1 MTINTF
7 WQYTLYQRSWLM
19 MLLICNIL
27 GMIYGYIW
35 YGEQLSHT
43 PWHFKIF
50 VPDSPTAILY
60 LVISITLILIQKQN
74 SIIDALAF
82 VTLFKYG
89 IWAVIMNILFII
101 EQGDITVNG
110 LVLMFSHSIMAIQA
124 IYFYPRFKR
133 SMIGISV
140 AMIWVFLNDYIDYFH
155 LQFPYYDFITTH
167 VWQIGVLSC
176 CLSVF
181 GLLLYIELNKLLKCK
196 RFDKNGK

>member
-1 MTINTF
+1 MTINKL

-43 PWHFKIF
+43 PWQFKIF
-50 VPDSPTAILY
+50 VPDSPTAILF
-60 LVISITLILIQKQN
+60 LVISISLILIQKQN

-89 IWAVIMNILFII
+89 IWAVIMNMLFII

-110 LVLMFSHSIMAIQA
+110 LVLMFSHSIMAVQA

-140 AMIWVFLNDYIDYFH
+140 AMTWVFLNDYIDYFH

-196 RFDKNGK
+196 

>member
-19 MLLICNIL
+19 VLLICNIL

-43 PWHFKIF
+43 PWQFKIF
-50 VPDSPTAILY
+50 VPDSPTAILF
-60 LVISITLILIQKQN
+60 LVISISLILIQKQN

-101 EQGDITVNG
+101 EQGDISVNG
-110 LVLMFSHSIMAIQA
+110 LVLMFSHSIMAVQA

-140 AMIWVFLNDYIDYFH
+140 TMTWVFLNDYIDYFH

-196 RFDKNGK
+196 

>member
-1 MTINTF
+1 MTIKAF

-60 LVISITLILIQKQN
+60 LVISISLILIQKQN

-110 LVLMFSHSIMAIQA
+110 LVLMFSHSIMAVQA

-181 GLLLYIELNKLLKCK
+181 VLLLYIELNKLLKCK
-196 RFDKNGK
+196 

>member
-43 PWHFKIF
+43 PWQFKVF
-50 VPDSPTAILY
+50 VPDSPTAILF
-60 LVISITLILIQKQN
+60 LVISISLILIRKQN

-110 LVLMFSHSIMAIQA
+110 LVLMFSHSIMAVQA

-133 SMIGISV
+133 FMIGISV
-140 AMIWVFLNDYIDYFH
+140 AMTWVFLNDYIDYFH

-196 RFDKNGK
+196 

>member
-43 PWHFKIF
+43 PWQFKIF
-50 VPDSPTAILY
+50 VPDSPTAILF
-60 LVISITLILIQKQN
+60 LVISISLILIRKQN

-110 LVLMFSHSIMAIQA
+110 LVLMFSHSIMAVQA

-140 AMIWVFLNDYIDYFH
+140 AMTWVFLNDYIDYFH
-155 LQFPYYDFITTH
+155 LQFPCYDFITTH

-196 RFDKNGK
+196 

>member
-50 VPDSPTAILY
+50 VPDSPTAILF
-60 LVISITLILIQKQN
+60 LVISISMILIQKQN

-110 LVLMFSHSIMAIQA
+110 LILMFSHSIMAVQA

-140 AMIWVFLNDYIDYFH
+140 AMTWVFLNDYIDYFH
-155 LQFPYYDFITTH
+155 LQFPNYDFITTH

-196 RFDKNGK
+196 

>member
-1 MTINTF
+1 MTINKL

-43 PWHFKIF
+43 PWQFKIF
-50 VPDSPTAILY
+50 VPDSPTAILF
-60 LVISITLILIQKQN
+60 LVISISLILIQKQN

-110 LVLMFSHSIMAIQA
+110 LVLMVSHSIMAVQA

-140 AMIWVFLNDYIDYFH
+140 AMTWVFLNDYIDYFH

-196 RFDKNGK
+196 

>member
-1 MTINTF
+1 MTINKL

-43 PWHFKIF
+43 PWQFKIF
-50 VPDSPTAILY
+50 VPDSPTAILF
-60 LVISITLILIQKQN
+60 LVISISLILIQKQN

-101 EQGDITVNG
+101 EQSDITVNG
-110 LVLMFSHSIMAIQA
+110 LVLMFSHSIMAVQA

-140 AMIWVFLNDYIDYFH
+140 AMTWVFLNDYIDYFH

-196 RFDKNGK
+196 

>member
-1 MTINTF
+1 MTIKAF

-60 LVISITLILIQKQN
+60 LVISISLILIQKQN

-110 LVLMFSHSIMAIQA
+110 LVLMFSHSIMAVQA
-124 IYFYPRFKR
+124 IYFYARFKR

-196 RFDKNGK
+196 

>member
-43 PWHFKIF
+43 PWQFKIF
-50 VPDSPTAILY
+50 VPDSPTAILF
-60 LVISITLILIQKQN
+60 LVISISLILIRTQN

-110 LVLMFSHSIMAIQA
+110 LVLMFSHSIMAVQA

-140 AMIWVFLNDYIDYFH
+140 AMTWVFLNDYIDYFH

-196 RFDKNGK
+196 

>member
-1 MTINTF
+1 MTINKL

-35 YGEQLSHT
+35 YGEQLSNT
-43 PWHFKIF
+43 PWQFKIF
-50 VPDSPTAILY
+50 VPDSPTAILF
-60 LVISITLILIQKQN
+60 LVISISLILIQKQN

-110 LVLMFSHSIMAIQA
+110 LVLMFSHSIMAVQA

-140 AMIWVFLNDYIDYFH
+140 AMTWVFLNDYIDYFH

-196 RFDKNGK
+196 

>member
-1 MTINTF
+1 MTINKL

-19 MLLICNIL
+19 MLLVCNIL

-43 PWHFKIF
+43 PWQFKIF
-50 VPDSPTAILY
+50 VPDSPTAILF
-60 LVISITLILIQKQN
+60 LVISISLILIQKQN

-110 LVLMFSHSIMAIQA
+110 LVLMFSHSIMAVQA

-140 AMIWVFLNDYIDYFH
+140 AMTWVFLNDYIDYFH

-196 RFDKNGK
+196 

>member
-1 MTINTF
+1 MTIKAF

-43 PWHFKIF
+43 PWQFKIF
-50 VPDSPTAILY
+50 VPDSPTAILF
-60 LVISITLILIQKQN
+60 LVISISLILIRKQN

-110 LVLMFSHSIMAIQA
+110 LVLMFSHSIMAVQA

-196 RFDKNGK
+196 

>member
-1 MTINTF
+1 MTINKL

-43 PWHFKIF
+43 PWQFKIF
-50 VPDSPTAILY
+50 VPDSPTAILF
-60 LVISITLILIQKQN
+60 LVISISLILIQKQN

-110 LVLMFSHSIMAIQA
+110 LVLMFSHSIMAVQA

-140 AMIWVFLNDYIDYFH
+140 AMTWVFLNDYIDYFH

-167 VWQIGVLSC
+167 VWQIVVLSC

-196 RFDKNGK
+196 

>member
-43 PWHFKIF
+43 PWHCKIF
-50 VPDSPTAILY
+50 VPDSPTAILF
-60 LVISITLILIQKQN
+60 LVISISMILIQKQN

-110 LVLMFSHSIMAIQA
+110 LILMFSHSIMAVQA

-140 AMIWVFLNDYIDYFH
+140 AMTWVFLNDYIDYFH

-196 RFDKNGK
+196 

>member
-43 PWHFKIF
+43 PWQFKIF
-50 VPDSPTAILY
+50 VPDSPTAILF
-60 LVISITLILIQKQN
+60 LVISISLILIRKQN

-110 LVLMFSHSIMAIQA
+110 LVLMFSHSIMAVQA

-133 SMIGISV
+133 FMIGISV
-140 AMIWVFLNDYIDYFH
+140 AMTWVFLNDYIDYFH

-167 VWQIGVLSC
+167 VWQIGLLSC

-196 RFDKNGK
+196 

>member
-43 PWHFKIF
+43 PWQFKIF
-50 VPDSPTAILY
+50 VPDSPTAILF
-60 LVISITLILIQKQN
+60 LVVSISLILIRKQN

-101 EQGDITVNG
+101 EQGDITVNS
-110 LVLMFSHSIMAIQA
+110 LVLMFSHSIMAVQA

-140 AMIWVFLNDYIDYFH
+140 AMTWVFLNDYIDYFH

-196 RFDKNGK
+196 

>member
-1 MTINTF
+1 MTIKAF

-60 LVISITLILIQKQN
+60 LVISISLILIQKQN

-110 LVLMFSHSIMAIQA
+110 LVLMFSHSIMAVQA
-124 IYFYPRFKR
+124 IYFYPRFKC

-196 RFDKNGK
+196 

>member
-43 PWHFKIF
+43 PWQFKIF
-50 VPDSPTAILY
+50 VPDSPTAILF
-60 LVISITLILIQKQN
+60 LVISISLILIRKQN

-110 LVLMFSHSIMAIQA
+110 LVLSHSIMAVQA

-133 SMIGISV
+133 FMIGISV
-140 AMIWVFLNDYIDYFH
+140 AMTWVFLNDYIDYFH

-196 RFDKNGK
+196 

>member
-43 PWHFKIF
+43 PWQFKIF
-50 VPDSPTAILY
+50 VPDSSTAILF
-60 LVISITLILIQKQN
+60 LVISISLILIRKQN

-110 LVLMFSHSIMAIQA
+110 LVLMFSHSIMAVQA

-140 AMIWVFLNDYIDYFH
+140 AMTWVFLNDYIDYFH

-196 RFDKNGK
+196 

>member
-43 PWHFKIF
+43 PWQFKIF
-50 VPDSPTAILY
+50 VPDSPTAILF
-60 LVISITLILIQKQN
+60 LVISISLILIRKQN
-74 SIIDALAF
+74 SIIDTLAF

-110 LVLMFSHSIMAIQA
+110 LVLMFSHSIMAVQA

-140 AMIWVFLNDYIDYFH
+140 AMTWVFLNDYIDYFH

-196 RFDKNGK
+196 

>member
-1 MTINTF
+1 MTINTL

-50 VPDSPTAILY
+50 VPDSPTAILF
-60 LVISITLILIQKQN
+60 LVISISMILIQKQN

-110 LVLMFSHSIMAIQA
+110 LILMFSHSIMAVQA

-140 AMIWVFLNDYIDYFH
+140 AMTWVFLNDYIDYFH

-196 RFDKNGK
+196 

>member
-43 PWHFKIF
+43 PWQFKIF
-50 VPDSPTAILY
+50 VPDSPTAILF
-60 LVISITLILIQKQN
+60 LVISISLILIRKQN

-110 LVLMFSHSIMAIQA
+110 LVLMFSHSIMAVQA

-140 AMIWVFLNDYIDYFH
+140 AMTWVFLNDYIDYFH

-196 RFDKNGK
+196 

>member
-19 MLLICNIL
+19 MLLICNM
-27 GMIYGYIW
+27 MIYGYIW

-43 PWHFKIF
+43 PWQFKIF
-50 VPDSPTAILY
+50 VPDSPTAIFF
-60 LVISITLILIQKQN
+60 LVISISLILIRKQN
-74 SIIDALAF
+74 SFIDALAF

-110 LVLMFSHSIMAIQA
+110 LVLMFSHSIMAVQA

-140 AMIWVFLNDYIDYFH
+140 AMTWVFLNDYIDYFH

-196 RFDKNGK
+196 

>member
-43 PWHFKIF
+43 PWQFKIF
-50 VPDSPTAILY
+50 VPDSPTAILF
-60 LVISITLILIQKQN
+60 LVISISLILIRKQN

-110 LVLMFSHSIMAIQA
+110 LVLMFSHSIMAVQA

-140 AMIWVFLNDYIDYFH
+140 AMTWVFLNDYIDYFH

-181 GLLLYIELNKLLKCK
+181 GLLLYIELNKLLKYK
-196 RFDKNGK
+196 

>member
-50 VPDSPTAILY
+50 VPDSPTAILF
-60 LVISITLILIQKQN
+60 LVISISMILIQKQN

-110 LVLMFSHSIMAIQA
+110 LILMFSHSIMAVQA

-140 AMIWVFLNDYIDYFH
+140 AMTWVFLNDYIDYFH

-181 GLLLYIELNKLLKCK
+181 GLLLNIELNKLLKCK
-196 RFDKNGK
+196 

>member
-1 MTINTF
+1 MTINKL

-43 PWHFKIF
+43 PWQFKIF
-50 VPDSPTAILY
+50 VPDTPTAILF
-60 LVISITLILIQKQN
+60 LVISISLILIQKQN

-110 LVLMFSHSIMAIQA
+110 LVLMFSHSIMAVQA

-140 AMIWVFLNDYIDYFH
+140 AMTWVFLNDYIDYFH

-196 RFDKNGK
+196 

>member
-1 MTINTF
+1 MTIKAF
-7 WQYTLYQRSWLM
+7 WQYTLYQRYQRSWLM

-60 LVISITLILIQKQN
+60 LVISISLILIQKQN

-110 LVLMFSHSIMAIQA
+110 LVLMFSHSIMAVQA

-196 RFDKNGK
+196 

>member
-50 VPDSPTAILY
+50 VPDSPTAILF
-60 LVISITLILIQKQN
+60 LVISISLILIRKQN

-110 LVLMFSHSIMAIQA
+110 LVLMFSHSIMAVQA

-140 AMIWVFLNDYIDYFH
+140 AMTWVFLNDYIDYFH
-155 LQFPYYDFITTH
+155 LQFPYYDFTTTH

-196 RFDKNGK
+196 

>member
-50 VPDSPTAILY
+50 VPDSPTAILF
-60 LVISITLILIQKQN
+60 LVISISMILIQKQN

-110 LVLMFSHSIMAIQA
+110 LILMFSHSIMAVQA

-140 AMIWVFLNDYIDYFH
+140 AMTWVFLNDYIDYFH
-155 LQFPYYDFITTH
+155 LQFLYYDFITTH

-196 RFDKNGK
+196 

>member
-43 PWHFKIF
+43 PWQFKIF
-50 VPDSPTAILY
+50 VPDSPTAILS
-60 LVISITLILIQKQN
+60 LVISISLILIRKQN

-110 LVLMFSHSIMAIQA
+110 LVLMFSHSIMAVQA

-133 SMIGISV
+133 FMIGISV
-140 AMIWVFLNDYIDYFH
+140 AMTWVFLNDYIDYFH

-196 RFDKNGK
+196 

>member
-1 MTINTF
+1 MTINKL

-43 PWHFKIF
+43 PWQFKIF
-50 VPDSPTAILY
+50 VPDSPTAILF
-60 LVISITLILIQKQN
+60 LVISISLILIQKQN

-110 LVLMFSHSIMAIQA
+110 LVLMFSHSIMAVQA

-140 AMIWVFLNDYIDYFH
+140 AMTWVFLNDYIDYFH

-167 VWQIGVLSC
+167 VWPIGVLSC

-196 RFDKNGK
+196 

>member
-1 MTINTF
+1 MTINKL

-43 PWHFKIF
+43 PWRFKIF
-50 VPDSPTAILY
+50 VPDSPTAILF
-60 LVISITLILIQKQN
+60 LVISISLILIQKQN

-110 LVLMFSHSIMAIQA
+110 LVLMFSHSIMAVQA

-140 AMIWVFLNDYIDYFH
+140 AMTWVFLNDYIDYFH

-196 RFDKNGK
+196 

>member
-1 MTINTF
+1 MTIKAF

-43 PWHFKIF
+43 PWQFKIF
-50 VPDSPTAILY
+50 VPDSPTAILF
-60 LVISITLILIQKQN
+60 LVISISLILIRKQN

-110 LVLMFSHSIMAIQA
+110 LVLMFSHSIMAVQA

-133 SMIGISV
+133 FMIGISV
-140 AMIWVFLNDYIDYFH
+140 AMTWVFLNDYIDYFH

-196 RFDKNGK
+196 

>member
-1 MTINTF
+1 MTIKAF

-43 PWHFKIF
+43 PWQFKIF

-60 LVISITLILIQKQN
+60 LVISISLILIQKQN

-110 LVLMFSHSIMAIQA
+110 LVLMFSHSIMAVQA

-196 RFDKNGK
+196 

>member
-43 PWHFKIF
+43 PWQFKIF
-50 VPDSPTAILY
+50 VPDSPTAILF
-60 LVISITLILIQKQN
+60 LVISISLILIRKQN

-110 LVLMFSHSIMAIQA
+110 RVLMFSHSIMAVQA

-140 AMIWVFLNDYIDYFH
+140 AMTWVFLNDYIDYFH

-196 RFDKNGK
+196 

>member
-7 WQYTLYQRSWLM
+7 WQYILYQRSWLM

-43 PWHFKIF
+43 PWQFKIF
-50 VPDSPTAILY
+50 VPDSPTAILF
-60 LVISITLILIQKQN
+60 LVISISLILIRKQN

-110 LVLMFSHSIMAIQA
+110 LVLMFSHSIMAVQA

-140 AMIWVFLNDYIDYFH
+140 AMTWVFLNDYIDYFH

-196 RFDKNGK
+196 